1 MCRGVNV
8 SLLDEAREKASK
20 YITPKDFLCCISYKL
35 EEPIE
40 DVASFLLHNYFDE
53 EACEYYID
61 RHYRIYP
68 YDDISCEYKT
78 STLLQEITKDGFF
91 NYMMFCNNFFD
102 DCPNIDSDLDF
113 YTPVRIDF
121 YYSIDALEKLP
132 FIKELN
138 LDLKNASSLDYTVY
152 SDDTVKAEKSKDE
165 RLFQLIDLRGHVTIE
180 DIKPSIKEYG
190 YHSQVDVFE
199 EIITDKIPA
208 PTIIQTEPKS
218 DKELIVE
225 LQAKVANLE
234 NQLVQATSELTDKP
248 ADYKE
253 LAPNSQAKVTH
264 MLYAILKEHR
274 YDLSPPKGKGVANDQ
289 IVAAS
294 RSHKSPVTRNFVANW
309 LERVHQLDIELKK

>member
-1 MCRGVNV
+1 MNV

-20 YITPKDFLCCISYKL
+20 YIAPKDFLCCMSYKL
-35 EEPIE
+35 GEPIE

-53 EACEYYID
+53 EVCEYYID

-91 NYMMFCNNFFD
+91 NYMMFCNDFFD

-132 FIKELN
+132 YVKELN
-138 LDLKNASSLDYTVY
+138 LDLKNASSIDYTVY

-165 RLFQLIDLRGHVTIE
+165 RLFKLIDLRGHVTVE

-190 YHSQVDVFE
+190 YHSQVDIFE
-199 EIITDKIPA
+199 AIITDKIPA

-218 DKELIVE
+218 DKELVVE

-234 NQLVQATSELTDKP
+234 NQLVQATSELTDKL
-248 ADYKE
+248 ANDDKE
-253 LAPNSQAKVTH
+253 LNTKSQNYVAKIVLAMAQIADLTLDSPYASKEPNTTNS
-264 MLYAILKEHR
+264 IIF
-274 YDLSPPKGKGVANDQ
+274 DQ
-289 IVAAS
+289 IKANGMKVS
-294 RSHKSPVTRNFVANW
+294 NQVIGNW
-309 LERVHQLDIELKK
+309 LKLATEQSKDD